1 MATRDTRGGS
11 RAMTLT
17 RDGSARTSRTS
28 APARRR
34 TMPGVKPHV
43 PHSRGRGRLGSQ
55 QVVSVRGR
63 RVGTVAAPSR
73 FSAVSA
79 LAVPLLVIGI
89 AIAMLLSGV
98 ATTQTFTIQ
107 QLQSKER
114 ELANEVESLNRDLED
129 RRSAAEIAQRA
140 AGAGMVVAGE
150 PGLVE
155 VMEDGRAEER
165 RPFNPEK
172 VAKIVDVNGEA
183 LRQGRA
189 SSDDRATRELA
200 DALTQVPG
208 GNQAPPRPQQAP
220 QVANVAPY
228 QANVPA
234 GE

>member
-1 MATRDTRGGS
+1 
-11 RAMTLT
+11 
-17 RDGSARTSRTS
+17 
-28 APARRR
+28 
-34 TMPGVKPHV
+34 
-43 PHSRGRGRLGSQ
+43 
-55 QVVSVRGR
+55 
-63 RVGTVAAPSR
+63 
-73 FSAVSA
+73 
-79 LAVPLLVIGI
+79 
-89 AIAMLLSGV
+89 MLLSGV

-155 VMEDGRAEER
+155 VMEDGRVEER